1 MFRSKAMHHD
11 RKTLEFEADSDSNN
25 VTLDNREHFALKNLG
40 SGVQAT
46 ISAIGNRKI
55 RTRWNATKSVANA
68 LTTVGIKRTVA
79 GPFFPSLFPNFL
91 HNAPY
96 KIILFCHRLG
106 REISWKGTLSGIQRL
121 TKKFIL
127 LFYRGSSYIHR
138 TYMWTVLSIAV
149 CSCRVSFLNAGAYLP
164 AQVKKE

>member
-25 VTLDNREHFALKNLG
+25 VTLNNREHFALKNLG

-106 REISWKGTLSGIQRL
+106 REIS
-121 TKKFIL
+121 
-127 LFYRGSSYIHR
+127 
-138 TYMWTVLSIAV
+138 
-149 CSCRVSFLNAGAYLP
+149 
-164 AQVKKE
+164 

>member
-1 MFRSKAMHHD
+1 MHHD

-25 VTLDNREHFALKNLG
+25 VTLNNREHFALKNLG

-55 RTRWNATKSVANA
+55 RTCTMECYKVSRKCINNRRNEGNSCWSIFSFSFCK
-68 LTTVGIKRTVA
+68 
-79 GPFFPSLFPNFL
+79 FL

-106 REISWKGTLSGIQRL
+106 REISWKGTISGIQRL
-121 TKKFIL
+121 TKKFYVWIYCFSIEDHL
-127 LFYRGSSYIHR
+127 IFIEHICEQCSRLPCTHEEYRFSMQER
-138 TYMWTVLSIAV
+138 TYPHKS
-149 CSCRVSFLNAGAYLP
+149 
-164 AQVKKE
+164 

>member
-1 MFRSKAMHHD
+1 MHHD

-55 RTRWNATKSVANA
+55 RTYTMECYKVSRKCINNRRNEGNSCWSIFSFSFCK
-68 LTTVGIKRTVA
+68 
-79 GPFFPSLFPNFL
+79 FL
-91 HNAPY
+91 HNATY

>member
-1 MFRSKAMHHD
+1 MFPFASYVSLGQSKP
-11 RKTLEFEADSDSNN
+11 RLIFSRINGPN

-79 GPFFPSLFPNFL
+79 GPFFPSLFANFL

-106 REISWKGTLSGIQRL
+106 REII
-121 TKKFIL
+121 
-127 LFYRGSSYIHR
+127 
-138 TYMWTVLSIAV
+138 
-149 CSCRVSFLNAGAYLP
+149 
-164 AQVKKE
+164 